1 MPHIIEK
8 NYVILFQNYIK
19 SLKVDGWISWI
30 KKKKDGCSSK
40 TQLKFSQI
48 KKKKLMTRFLLSI

>member
-48 KKKKLMTRFLLSI
+48 KKKKS